1 MKKIL
6 SVLMILALAL
16 SLLPAG
22 ALAASGEMGASGEPA
37 APAAKT
43 MALWTTEIGGL
54 SVQAPAAYVDERG
67 GLTTGV
73 INGYYAGTAPIILN
87 VTAGADNEALAAEG
101 YVCVDAGAADLDELK
116 AAVDTLAARDE
127 ELPGDMG
134 RLIVCGGTLAAQ
146 LAAEGGYVYAAQIN
160 DPLVKAEATE
170 AALEAALAK
179 SAEDYAL
186 HYTEISITEA
196 SNSRA
201 LTMED
206 AETVEKALDGVVEFE
221 WTEATASGEPTGNYA
236 SGEAS
241 IVGVPDALAVPADA
255 VEVTPVARA
264 ASYVR
269 IHWNM
274 DNTEGSYAAAVG
286 LAESFEAVGT
296 VTQINLIWDPETDTL
311 EAFCAWVN
319 RICKFEHDFTVE
331 EIETTLDL
339 GNVLVTGDA
348 KWTLSSGGTYYVL
361 SSDKYIGVVD
371 IARPEL
377 PDYQGVSV
385 AVPAAYVNGINADG
399 TLDINWEAEIT
410 NANGMTYTAATAP
423 IVMQTG
429 ATGYSVKCNY
439 LASTSASTGFITV
452 EPGNRG
458 KYSQAYD
465 AEGNHYYTGDA
476 PLCST
481 DQKSVVR
488 WLRYNHELGYIP
500 GDIDRIVTWGG
511 SGGGAHSTL
520 ICAGDSPYYA
530 EYLYRNGALGVDCVD
545 GEYVYLDG
553 YSDAVWGSCPG
564 GAVTNL
570 EEANMLY
577 EFETWLSTP
586 TDEVL
591 MTLEDGTKVYVPANL
606 SKFSDFYKLLSY
618 YMVMEFVDFFNAQ
631 GLVYDVDGDGKTEEL
646 WLGYD
651 PAKYPETSGL
661 HGNYVDLFKQS
672 AEAQLEWYLDNIEAA
687 TNNTYLNE
695 NGESNVEAF
704 MNGHYTYLSTAMGPD
719 AKTGPQPGIDL
730 MDCLVDSW
738 SVDENGRH
746 EVTFK
751 SIGHWEVYRGRSK
764 TPLAFDSMSY
774 CTENEV
780 FGDAESDYRHWD
792 KYCLAAMTKHYEE
805 LAEAYTSD
813 DSSLYETFDE
823 LYESFANDCI
833 EIVLGQEQSGVVT
846 QANIDAVLAT
856 LDYVD
861 EPVVN
866 HNAVWIYNPMQLFL
880 DGTATLPTWVWTVT
894 GAADSDSSNLVSM
907 NDAIALEMGGTDAVF
922 AWTWGAGHGS
932 NTPLN
937 TTQNGTID
945 QMMARYAE

>member
-1 MKKIL
+1 MKRFL
-6 SVLMILALAL
+6 SILMILTLAL
-16 SLLPAG
+16 SLCPAV
-22 ALAASGEMGASGEPA
+22 LASGEAPA
-37 APAAKT
+37 APAAEPFT
-43 MALWTTEIGGL
+43 LEGEDFTLHVPGD
-54 SVQAPAAYVDERG
+54 YVDAAGKE
-67 GLTTGV
+67 TTGV
-73 INGYYAGTAPIILN
+73 INGYYAATAPIIL
-87 VTAGADNEALAAEG
+87 TPA
-101 YVCVDAGAADLDELK
+101 AADLEELLAMGYVVAVAHGGDETTLR
-116 AAVDTLAARDE
+116 AAAEAIRE
-127 ELPGDMG
+127 EDGVLPGDAG
-134 RLIVCGGTLAAQ
+134 RLILRADEAAAVI
-146 LAAEGGYVYAAQIN
+146 AAKGGYVYAAQLEN
-160 DPLVKAEATE
+160 PVVANEATE
-170 AALEAALAK
+170 EAIEAAIVD
-179 SAEDYAL
+179 SAEDYAEKVTL
-186 HYTEISITEA
+186 FTITEA
-196 SNSRA
+196 ANSREISP
-201 LTMED
+201 ED
-206 AETVEKALDGVVEFE
+206 AALVESALAGVVAME
-221 WTEATASGEPTGNYA
+221 WTEGTSSGEPTGTYT
-236 SGEAS
+236 SGEAELIAAPAGGALS
-241 IVGVPDALAVPADA
+241 GGV
-255 VEVTPVARA
+255 VEPGAGA

-269 IHWNM
+269 INWNM
-274 DNTEGSYAAAVG
+274 ACPDGSYTGAVG
-286 LAESFEAVGT
+286 LGEAFRAAGV
-296 VTQINLIWDPETDTL
+296 VTQLNLIWDDGSDT
-311 EAFCAWVN
+311 EAFCAWVD
-319 RICKFEHDFTVE
+319 RICKFEHDFSVT

-339 GNVLVTGDA
+339 GNSLVTGEA
-348 KWTLSSGGTYYVL
+348 RWELSAGGAYYVL
-361 SSDKYIGVVD
+361 SSDRHIGVVHV
-371 IARPEL
+371 AKPEL

-385 AVPAAYVNGINADG
+385 AVPAEFVKGINPDG
-399 TLDINWEAEIT
+399 TLDIDWEAEVT
-410 NANGMTYTAATAP
+410 NSFGMTYTAATAP

-429 ATGYSVKCNY
+429 ATGYSVKQNY
-439 LASTSASTGFITV
+439 LAATGASTGFITV

-488 WLRYNHELGYIP
+488 WLRYNSALGYIP

-530 EYLYRNGALGVDCVD
+530 EYLYANGALGVDCVN

-553 YSDAVWGSCPG
+553 FSDAVWGSCPG

-586 TDEVL
+586 TEEVL
-591 MTLEDGTKVYVPANL
+591 LTLEDGTAVHVPANL
-606 SKFSDFYKLLSY
+606 AKFSDFYKLLSY
-618 YMVMEFVDFFNAQ
+618 YMVMEFVEFFNVQ
-631 GLVYDVDGDGKTEEL
+631 GLAYDIDGDGTAEEL

-651 PAKYPETSGL
+651 PAKYPETNGL
-661 HGNYVDLFKQS
+661 YGSYVDLFLQS
-672 AEAQLEWYLDNIEAA
+672 AEAQLEWYLDNIGAA

-695 NGESNVEAF
+695 NGESDVEAF

-730 MDCLVDSW
+730 MDCLVESW
-738 SVDENGRH
+738 SVDADGHH

-751 SIGHWEVYRGRSK
+751 SVGHWEVYRGRTK

-792 KYCLAAMTKHYEE
+792 KYCLAAMTKHYDE
-805 LAEAYTSD
+805 LNAAYAET
-813 DSSLYETFDE
+813 DSSLYDTFEE

-856 LDYVD
+856 LDYA
-861 EPVVN
+861 ENPVEN

-907 NDAIALEMGGTDAVF
+907 NDAIALTMGGTDAVY

-937 TTQNGTID
+937 TTQNGVINA
-945 QMMARYAE
+945 MMAKYG

>member
-1 MKKIL
+1 MKRFL
-6 SVLMILALAL
+6 SVLMVLALAL
-16 SLLPAG
+16 SLCPAV
-22 ALAASGEMGASGEPA
+22 LASGE
-37 APAAKT
+37 APAAGPYT
-43 MALWTTEIGGL
+43 LGAEDFTLY
-54 SVQAPAAYVDERG
+54 APADYVDAAGKE
-67 GLTTGV
+67 TTGV
-73 INGYYAGTAPIILN
+73 INGYYAATAPIVLTPSAADKDELLAMGYVVAVAHGGDETTLRAAAEYIR
-87 VTAGADNEALAAEG
+87 GAD
-101 YVCVDAGAADLDELK
+101 DA
-116 AAVDTLAARDE
+116 
-127 ELPGDMG
+127 LPGDAG
-134 RLIVCGGTLAAQ
+134 RLILRADETAAVI
-146 LAAEGGYVYAAQIN
+146 AAKGGYVYAAQIDN
-160 DPLVKAEATE
+160 PVVANEATE
-170 AALEAALAK
+170 AAIEAALVD
-179 SAEDYAL
+179 SAEDYAEKV
-186 HYTEISITEA
+186 TVFTITEA
-196 SNSRA
+196 ANSREISP
-201 LTMED
+201 ED
-206 AETVEKALDGVVEFE
+206 ASLVEGALAGVVAME
-221 WTEATASGEPTGNYA
+221 WTEGTSSGEPTGTYT
-236 SGEAS
+236 SGEAEL
-241 IVGVPDALAVPADA
+241 IAAPEGGALSG
-255 VEVTPVARA
+255 EVIEPGAGA

-269 IHWNM
+269 INWDM
-274 DNTEGSYAAAVG
+274 DCIDGSYTGAVG
-286 LAESFEAVGT
+286 LGEAFREAGV
-296 VTQINLIWDPETDTL
+296 VTQLNLIWDDGSDT
-311 EAFCAWVN
+311 EAFCAWVD
-319 RICKFEHDFTVE
+319 RICKFEHDFTNA

-339 GNVLVTGDA
+339 GNSLVTGEA
-348 KWTLSSGGTYYVL
+348 KWELSAGGAYYVL
-361 SSDKYIGVVD
+361 SSDRHIGVVHV
-371 IARPEL
+371 AKPEL

-385 AVPAAYVNGINADG
+385 AVPAEFVNGINPDG
-399 TLDINWEAEIT
+399 TLDINWDAEIT
-410 NANGMTYTAATAP
+410 NSFGMTYTAATAP

-429 ATGYSVKCNY
+429 ATGYSVKQNY
-439 LASTSASTGFITV
+439 LASTGASTGFITV

-488 WLRYNHELGYIP
+488 WLRYNNALGYIP

-530 EYLYRNGALGVDCVD
+530 QYLYANGALGVDCVN

-553 YSDAVWGSCPG
+553 YSDAIWGSCPG

-586 TDEVL
+586 TEEVL
-591 MTLEDGTKVYVPANL
+591 LTLEDGTNVYVPANL
-606 SKFSDFYKLLSY
+606 AKFSDFYKLLSY
-618 YMVMEFVDFFNAQ
+618 YMVMEFVEFFNAQ
-631 GLVYDVDGDGKTEEL
+631 GLVYDIDGDGTAEEL

-651 PAKYPETSGL
+651 PAQYPETNGL
-661 HGNYVDLFKQS
+661 YGSYVDLFLQS
-672 AEAQLEWYLDNIEAA
+672 AEAQLEWYLDNIDAA

-695 NGESNVEAF
+695 NGESDVEAF

-730 MDCLVDSW
+730 MDCLVESW
-738 SVDENGRH
+738 EVDADGHH

-751 SIGHWEVYRGRSK
+751 SVGHWEVYRGRTK

-792 KYCLAAMTKHYEE
+792 KYCLAAMTKHYDE
-805 LAEAYTSD
+805 LNAAYAEG
-813 DSSLYETFDE
+813 DSSLYDTFEE

-856 LDYVD
+856 LDYV
-861 EPVVN
+861 ENPVEN

-907 NDAIALEMGGTDAVF
+907 NDAIALTMGGTDAVY

-937 TTQNGTID
+937 TTQNGVINA
-945 QMMARYAE
+945 MMAKYPN

>member
-1 MKKIL
+1 MKKVLSIL
-6 SVLMILALAL
+6 MVLALAV
-16 SLLPAG
+16 SLFPMAVF
-22 ALAASGEMGASGEPA
+22 ASGEA
-37 APAAKT
+37 APVQQESKPVEV
-43 MALWTTEIGGL
+43 WTYETNDLTIR
-54 SVQAPAAYVDERG
+54 APKAYVDDSG
-67 GLTTGV
+67 ALTTGV
-73 INGYYAGTAPIILN
+73 INGYYAETAPIILN
-87 VTAGADNEALAAEG
+87 VTAGVDTEALVAEG
-101 YVCVDAGAADLDELK
+101 YVCVDANAADLNALK
-116 AAVDTLAARDE
+116 AAVDSLAAQE
-127 ELPGDMG
+127 EALPGDMG
-134 RLIVCGGTLAAQ
+134 RLIVYGGTLAAQ

-160 DPLVKAEATE
+160 DPLVDAEVSE
-170 AALEAALAK
+170 EALEAALAD

-186 HYTEISITEA
+186 HFTEITITEA
-196 SNSRA
+196 SNSKS

-206 AETVEKALDGVVEFE
+206 AEIVETALAGVVEFE

-241 IVGVPDALAVPADA
+241 IVGVPNALAVPADA
-255 VEVTPVARA
+255 VTVTPVARA

-269 IHWNM
+269 INWSM

-286 LAESFEAVGT
+286 LAESFKEVGT
-296 VTQINLIWDPETDTL
+296 VTQINLIWDRELSDL
-311 EAFCAWVN
+311 ENFCDWVN
-319 RICKFEHDFTVE
+319 RICKFEYEFTTE

-348 KWTLSSGGTYYVL
+348 KWELSAGGTYYVL

-385 AVPAAYVNGINADG
+385 AVPAAYVNGINPDG
-399 TLDINWEAEIT
+399 TLDINWDAEIT

-429 ATGYSVKCNY
+429 ATGYSVKMNY

-530 EYLYRNGALGVDCVD
+530 EYLYRNGALGVDCVG

-591 MTLEDGTKVYVPANL
+591 MTLEDGT
-606 SKFSDFYKLLSY
+606 
-618 YMVMEFVDFFNAQ
+618 
-631 GLVYDVDGDGKTEEL
+631 
-646 WLGYD
+646 
-651 PAKYPETSGL
+651 
-661 HGNYVDLFKQS
+661 
-672 AEAQLEWYLDNIEAA
+672 
-687 TNNTYLNE
+687 
-695 NGESNVEAF
+695 NV
-704 MNGHYTYLSTAMGPD
+704 
-719 AKTGPQPGIDL
+719 
-730 MDCLVDSW
+730 
-738 SVDENGRH
+738 
-746 EVTFK
+746 
-751 SIGHWEVYRGRSK
+751 
-764 TPLAFDSMSY
+764 
-774 CTENEV
+774 
-780 FGDAESDYRHWD
+780 
-792 KYCLAAMTKHYEE
+792 
-805 LAEAYTSD
+805 
-813 DSSLYETFDE
+813 
-823 LYESFANDCI
+823 
-833 EIVLGQEQSGVVT
+833 
-846 QANIDAVLAT
+846 
-856 LDYVD
+856 
-861 EPVVN
+861 
-866 HNAVWIYNPMQLFL
+866 
-880 DGTATLPTWVWTVT
+880 
-894 GAADSDSSNLVSM
+894 
-907 NDAIALEMGGTDAVF
+907 
-922 AWTWGAGHGS
+922 
-932 NTPLN
+932 
-937 TTQNGTID
+937 
-945 QMMARYAE
+945 

>member
-1 MKKIL
+1 MQMKKVLSIL
-6 SVLMILALAL
+6 MVLALAV
-16 SLLPAG
+16 SLFPMAVF
-22 ALAASGEMGASGEPA
+22 ASGEAQPA
-37 APAAKT
+37 VDTNTAAEIWTYEVDGLRILAP
-43 MALWTTEIGGL
+43 G
-54 SVQAPAAYVDERG
+54 AYVDENG
-67 GLTTGV
+67 ALTTGV
-73 INGYYAGTAPIILN
+73 INGYYAETAPIILN
-87 VTAGADNEALAAEG
+87 ATAGAENEALIAEG
-101 YVCVDAGAADLDELK
+101 YVCVDANAAELDELK
-116 AAVDTLAARDE
+116 AVADYLAANDE
-127 ELPGDMG
+127 VLPGDMG
-134 RLIVCGGTLAAQ
+134 RLIVYGGTMAAQ

-160 DPLVKAEATE
+160 DPLVDAEVSE
-170 AALEAALAK
+170 EALEAALAD

-186 HYTEISITEA
+186 HYTEITITEE

-201 LTMED
+201 LTPED
-206 AETVEKALDGVVEFE
+206 AAIVETALDGVVEFE

-241 IVGVPDALAVPADA
+241 VVGVPNALAAPADA
-255 VEVTPVARA
+255 VVVTPVARA

-269 IHWNM
+269 INWNM
-274 DNTEGSYAAAVG
+274 DNTDGSYAAAVG
-286 LAESFEAVGT
+286 LGESFKEVGT
-296 VTQINLIWDPETDTL
+296 VTQVNLIWDSELSDL
-311 EAFCAWVN
+311 ENFCDWVD
-319 RICKFEHDFTVE
+319 RICKYEYDFSVE
-331 EIETTLDL
+331 EVETTLDL
-339 GNVLVTGDA
+339 GNLLVTGDA
-348 KWTLSSGGTYYVL
+348 KWELSAGGTYYVL
-361 SSDKYIGVVD
+361 SSDKHIGVVD
-371 IARPEL
+371 VARPEL

-385 AVPAAYVNGINADG
+385 AVPAAYINGINEDG
-399 TLDINWEAEIT
+399 TLDINWDAEIT
-410 NANGMTYTAATAP
+410 NSNGMTYTAATAP

-429 ATGYSVKCNY
+429 ATGYSVKKNY
-439 LASTSASTGFITV
+439 LASTSSATGYITV

-465 AEGNHYYTGDA
+465 AEGHHYYTGDA

-530 EYLYRNGALGVDCVD
+530 EYLYRNGALGVDFVD

-553 YSDAVWGSCPG
+553 YSDAIWGSCPG

-586 TDEVL
+586 TDEIL
-591 MTLEDGTKVYVPANL
+591 MTLEDGTNVYVPTNL
-606 SKFSDFYKLLSY
+606 SQFSDFYKLLSY
-618 YMVMEFVDFFNAQ
+618 YMVMEFVDYFNAQ
-631 GLVYDVDGDGKTEEL
+631 GLTYDVDGDGVEDKL

-651 PAKYPETSGL
+651 PANYPETNGL
-661 HGNYVDLFKQS
+661 HGSYVDMFKQA
-672 AEAQLEWYLDNIEAA
+672 AEAQLEWYLDNIDAA
-687 TNNTYLNE
+687 TNNTYLPE
-695 NGESNVEAF
+695 NGESTVEAF
-704 MNGHYTYLSTAMGPD
+704 LNGHYTYISTAVGPD
-719 AKTGPQPGIDL
+719 AVSGDQPGIDL
-730 MDCLVDSW
+730 MDCLVESW
-738 SVDENGRH
+738 SVNENGHH
-746 EVTFK
+746 EVTYK
-751 SIGHWEVYRGRSK
+751 SIGAWEVYRGRTK
-764 TPLAFDSMSY
+764 TPLAFDSMNY

-792 KYCLAAMTKHYEE
+792 KYCLSAMTKHYGE
-805 LAEAYTSD
+805 LAAAYTSD

-846 QANIDAVLAT
+846 QENIDAVLAT

-861 EPVVN
+861 EPVPN
-866 HNAVWIYNPMQLFL
+866 YNAVWIYNPMKLFL

-907 NDAIALEMGGTDAVF
+907 NDAIALEMGGTDAEF

-937 TTQNGTID
+937 TSQNGTID
-945 QMMARYAE
+945 QMMAKYAE